1 MGSEIIGN
9 LKILVIGGE
18 DFLKVFNLYGIEV
31 LQIKKELAKELLED
45 KIKEGY
51 KIIFFTPELYKA
63 IGEVIK
69 KYEQASYPLFI
80 SLQTKEESVED
91 LRIRELLKRALGTDI
106 FKEDYESRENI

>member
-1 MGSEIIGN
+1 MGSETVGN
-9 LKILVIGGE
+9 LKVLVIGEE

-51 KIIFFTPELYKA
+51 KIIFFTPEIYSA
-63 IGEVIK
+63 IWEIVK

-80 SLQTKEESVED
+80 SLTTKEESVED

-106 FKEDYESRENI
+106 FKEDYENRKNI